1 MNAFRMRTTS
11 AHYVAEYLSLI
22 SVSEFSVGAPR
33 ANQMD
38 YQDDPLS
45 PFYSTETDT
54 IPPLAKLILKRTE
67 VIPMRCQADDEYR
80 REAFNITNTSEDE
93 EYKDRR
99 ECLMSN
105 WGSWSLCSATC
116 GKGIRMRSRV
126 FVFPIKARFRIW
138 RKNYFRV
145 CGGEIT
151 SSPSKPF
158 SKSVYPCYFNYL
170 QYASL
175 NGCEFRLKC
184 SIVTAKQQNGSSA
197 MQKSTSAK
205 VN

>member
-1 MNAFRMRTTS
+1 MKKNKKIQIISPNSPLEPRVPIKWITTK
-11 AHYVAEYLSLI
+11 
-22 SVSEFSVGAPR
+22 
-33 ANQMD
+33 
-38 YQDDPLS
+38 DDPLS

-126 FVFPIKARFRIW
+126 FVFPIKARLLEYGGKTISCLR
-138 RKNYFRV
+138 RRNYS
-145 CGGEIT
+145 IT
-151 SSPSKPF
+151 FESFLANQFP
-158 SKSVYPCYFNYL
+158 V
-170 QYASL
+170 
-175 NGCEFRLKC
+175 
-184 SIVTAKQQNGSSA
+184 I
-197 MQKSTSAK
+197 
-205 VN
+205 